1 VDVEVKMKLTKI
13 ILLLILVISVAL
25 ITGCSKGQGK
35 YDAFAN
41 CLYEKGAVMYGT
53 EWCSHCQNQKKAFGK
68 ESFKYINY
76 IDCDKNSE
84 ECLKNG
90 IKGYPTWIING
101 EKYSGEQPLAR
112 LASLT
117 DCKLEEN

>member
-1 VDVEVKMKLTKI
+1 MIRKI
-13 ILLLILVISVAL
+13 TFYFLVIL
-25 ITGCSKGQGK
+25 IISLAFAGCSSKPGK
-35 YDAFAN
+35 YDTFAN

-68 ESFKYINY
+68 ESFKYVNY
-76 IDCDKNSE
+76 VDCDKNSE

-90 IKGYPTWIING
+90 IKGYPTWIINE
-101 EKYSGEQPLAR
+101 EKYSGEQPLVR

-117 DCKLEEN
+117 NCTLSED